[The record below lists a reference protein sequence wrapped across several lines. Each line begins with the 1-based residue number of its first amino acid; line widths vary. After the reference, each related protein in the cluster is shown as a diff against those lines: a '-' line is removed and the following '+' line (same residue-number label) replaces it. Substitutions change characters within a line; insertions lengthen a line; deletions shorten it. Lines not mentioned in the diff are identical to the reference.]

1 MSSRYWH
8 KPIGQILIE
17 KGLTTQGQLEECL
30 ALQQHKPGRKI
41 GEILVSLGYISLRDV
56 RRAYADQLGS
66 AYAKN
71 WVTWTGI

>member
-1 MSSRYWH
+1 
-8 KPIGQILIE
+8 
-17 KGLTTQGQLEECL
+17 LEECL